1 MVYLAELLVVM
12 ADGLKTVIVLAR
24 NVHRVHGHKRLDDDA
39 SLSLSRCRK
48 ATHGVVF
55 SETQKNSS
63 WDTLR
68 MSGSGLWARKL
79 SWQYAVFTLKQ
90 NLSNLTVINAVLGNT
105 LEQGS
110 AVMWVRLGGKR
121 I

>member
-12 ADGLKTVIVLAR
+12 ADGLKTVRVLAR

-55 SETQKNSS
+55 SMQGTV
-63 WDTLR
+63 L
-68 MSGSGLWARKL
+68 
-79 SWQYAVFTLKQ
+79 LKQ
-90 NLSNLTVINAVLGNT
+90 KKLVLGYPAHVWQWPLSKKVVVT
-105 LEQGS
+105 VCPLHFETKSEQS
-110 AVMWVRLGGKR
+110 YCNKCSVR
-121 I
+121 